1 MKRKLDKTKV
11 YAFIGQAVVYSAIYV
26 SAVLGTAWA
35 FLECITVYR

>member
-1 MKRKLDKTKV
+1 MKRKLDSNKI
-11 YAFIGQAVVYSAIYV
+11 YAFIGRAVAYSAIYV